1 MPLGARAGYSSA
13 SMTHRAVQQ
22 LLLVSLSCTLAS
34 CPSAEDVRPTPNV
47 IVLVLDTVRPDHL
60 SCYGYRLPTTPNLDA
75 LAATADRYTQARS
88 TAPWTLPSHAS
99 LFTGL
104 FPFQH
109 HADAFLK
116 DGRVE
121 DARPLPAEAVTLA
134 EVLKQEGFVTG
145 GFAANTGYLNRAS
158 GLDQGFDEYV
168 VGRLA
173 APGMSAAALAWV
185 AKVTAPPTPPAP
197 TTRAPFFL
205 FVNYMDAHRT
215 YNTAPL
221 GEERAKQL
229 PAPPPEGETG
239 DTYLDALCEHV
250 LGQETPPDPELVR
263 KTIEAYDLALANL
276 DAGLGELFD
285 GLKRS
290 GHFEDALIV
299 ICADHGEYFGEHDLA
314 EHSKDVYEPAMR
326 IPLIVKRPGQKEG
339 RVIADPISIAD
350 VPKAILASFP
360 EAIALRHAGKFP
372 GTSGVGSMLGQIH
385 YTRPKDL
392 NKAWG
397 PRFRRERDVLY
408 EGRYKL
414 IRSSDGRHELY
425 DLEND
430 RDEQRNL
437 FDERPLEATK
447 LMQRLELLER
457 QVTTIRAAQEGI
469 KRTPQEQQDLE
480 RLGYVDK
487 STADDSASKKP
498 VKKH

>member
-1 MPLGARAGYSSA
+1 
-13 SMTHRAVQQ
+13 MTHRAVQQ
-22 LLLVSLSCTLAS
+22 LLLVSLSCTLAG
-34 CPSAEDVRPTPNV
+34 CPAVERPTPDV

-60 SCYGYRLPTTPNLDA
+60 SCYGYRLPTTPNIDA
-75 LAATADRYTQARS
+75 LAATADRYAQARS

-109 HADAFLK
+109 KADAFATT
-116 DGRVE
+116 DGAVI
-121 DARPLPAEAVTLA
+121 DARPLSPDALTLA
-134 EVLKQEGFVTG
+134 EALKQEGFTTG
-145 GFAANTGYLNRAS
+145 AFAANTGYLNRAS
-158 GLDQGFDEYV
+158 GLDQGFDTYV
-168 VGRLA
+168 VGRLP
-173 APGMSAAALAWV
+173 APGMSAAALAWL
-185 AKVTAPPTPPAP
+185 AEVTATPASPAP
-197 TTRAPFFL
+197 ATRAPFFL

-250 LGQETPPDPELVR
+250 LGEETPPDPELVR

-285 GLKRS
+285 GLKRM
-290 GHFEDALIV
+290 GRFDDALIV

-339 RVIADPISIAD
+339 RVIEDPISIAD

-360 EAIALRHAGKFP
+360 DAIAQRHAAKFP

-408 EGRYKL
+408 EGGYKL
-414 IRSSDGRHELY
+414 IRSSDDRHELY

-430 RDEQRNL
+430 RGEQRNL
-437 FDERPLEATK
+437 FNERPLEATK
-447 LMQRLELLER
+447 LMQRLESLEAGA
-457 QVTTIRAAQEGI
+457 TTIQATQEGR
-469 KRTPQEQQDLE
+469 KLTEKELKVLKE
-480 RLGYVDK
+480 LGYF
-487 STADDSASKKP
+487 
-498 VKKH
+498 